1 MTGFFLAR
9 WRSWLLGPSALALV
23 FGASD
28 AVAQISID
36 IDEAQ
41 RITFNSGNFDIR
53 RYSGE
58 MQGFSYF
65 VNERL
70 VMTADRIDLET
81 AGPPEDGRF
90 FVKSLEIINADI
102 TGEDVQFT
110 SAIARNVDFGALL
123 AEHDLVSNASY
134 DIGRAGFFDDS
145 FLQVQQIEFSDESAE
160 VTIGNVETL
169 AFVFDQLPSGE
180 RYARNAGLLIDDL
193 RFGLGEV
200 EPEFRE
206 LAELLAARGL
216 SVVEFDLAVSQIA
229 EMVGDELR
237 TEHALNLVMDDMA
250 SLELVTGFEVKL
262 GTLMALDGMA
272 AQGLAHEGDMFNLLG
287 GIELARLNATYLD
300 DGLLDTLVAV
310 SAAESNISPAEMR
323 SSLRVLLAQT
333 MEGILPRN
341 GRRMAEPIET
351 LLMKGGGLEVSVRP
365 QQPVLLSNFL
375 GFLIMPDLALEQL
388 GVTVTHLRRQ

>member
-9 WRSWLLGPSALALV
+9 WRSWLLGPGALALILA
-23 FGASD
+23 ASD
-28 AVAQISID
+28 VEAQISID

-41 RITFNSGNFDIR
+41 RITFDSGNFDIR

-58 MQGFSYF
+58 MQGVSYF
-65 VNERL
+65 VDDRL

-81 AGPPEDGRF
+81 AGPPEDGQF
-90 FVKSLEIINADI
+90 FVKSLEMINGDI
-102 TGEDVQFT
+102 TGEDLRFASV
-110 SAIARNVDFGALL
+110 IARNVDFGALL

-134 DIGRAGFFDDS
+134 YSGSAGFFDDS
-145 FLQVQQIEFSDESAE
+145 FLQVQQIEFSDDSVE

-193 RFGLGEV
+193 RFSLGEV

-216 SVVEFDLAVSQIA
+216 RVAEFDLAVSQIA

-262 GTLMALDGMA
+262 DTLIALDGMA
-272 AQGLAHEGDMFNLLG
+272 AQGLAHEGDMLNLLG
-287 GIELARLNATYLD
+287 GIELATLNATYLD
-300 DGLLDTLVAV
+300 DGLLDTIVAV
-310 SAAESNISPAEMR
+310 SAAEGNISPTEMR
-323 SSLRVLLAQT
+323 SSLGVLLAHT
-333 MEGILPRN
+333 MEGLLPRN
-341 GRRMAEPIET
+341 GRQMAEPIET
-351 LLMKGGGLEVSVRP
+351 LLKQGGGLEVSVRP
-365 QQPVLLSNFL
+365 QQPVMLSNFL
-375 GFLIMPDLALEQL
+375 GFLIMPDLALDQL